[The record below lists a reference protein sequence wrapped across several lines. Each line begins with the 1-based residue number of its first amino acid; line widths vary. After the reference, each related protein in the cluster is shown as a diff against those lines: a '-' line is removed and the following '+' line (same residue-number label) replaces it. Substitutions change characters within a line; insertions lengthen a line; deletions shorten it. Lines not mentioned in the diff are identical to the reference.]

1 MAIELNKD
9 AQTALIA
16 SIQRFFTEHMDA
28 PIGNMQARSLL
39 DYFLKEVGPSVY
51 NQAIAEA
58 QRHLQAKVLDL
69 DVECYEKEF
78 DFWKT
83 AKPAAK

>member
-9 AQTALIA
+9 TQTVLIT

-51 NQAIAEA
+51 NQAIADA
-58 QRHLQAKVLDL
+58 QSHLQAKVLDL
-69 DVECYEKEF
+69 DVECHEKEF
-78 DFWKT
+78 DFWKS
-83 AKPAAK
+83 ARPAAK

>member
-9 AQTALIA
+9 AQTAVVA

-39 DYFLKEVGPSVY
+39 DYFLKEVAPSVY
-51 NQAIAEA
+51 NQAIADA
-58 QRHLQAKVLDL
+58 QQHLQAKVLDL

-83 AKPAAK
+83 AKPTK

>member
-9 AQTALIA
+9 AQSAAVA
-16 SIQRFFTEHMDA
+16 SIQRYISENLDVA
-28 PIGNMQARSLL
+28 VGNMQARSLL
-39 DYFLKEVGPSVY
+39 DYVLKEIAPSVY
-51 NQAIAEA
+51 NQAIADA

-78 DFWKT
+78 AFWKSARPGT
-83 AKPAAK
+83 K

>member
-9 AQTALIA
+9 AQTAIVT
-16 SIQRFFTEHMDA
+16 SIQRFFAEHMDA

-39 DYFLKEVGPSVY
+39 DYVLREIAPSVY
-51 NQAIAEA
+51 NQAIADA
-58 QRHLQAKVLDL
+58 QRHLQARVLDL

-83 AKPAAK
+83 SARPTK